1 MRLDL
6 KLLSMRFYQEREEPP
21 IPQDG
26 LNRYLLEK
34 ILTPALHCTDI
45 YLQDIDFT
53 AFDVD
58 DVNEL
63 ECYYGQL
70 CNAGRKLEQFI
81 QTAAQTTPVA
91 GSARS
96 FC

>member
-6 KLLSMRFYQEREEPP
+6 KLLSKRFYQKKEEPP
-21 IPQDG
+21 IPQEG
-26 LNRYLLEK
+26 LNRYLLKE
-34 ILTPALHCTDI
+34 ILTPVLHRTDI

-58 DVNEL
+58 DVDAL
-63 ECYYGQL
+63 ENYYGQL
-70 CNAGRKLEQFI
+70 YNAGRRLEQFI
-81 QTAAQTTPVA
+81 QTAAQTAPVA
-91 GSARS
+91 GSTRS

>member
-34 ILTPALHCTDI
+34 ILTPAQHHTDI

-58 DVNEL
+58 DVDAL
-63 ECYYGQL
+63 ENYYSQFY
-70 CNAGRKLEQFI
+70 NARLRLGQFI
-81 QTAAQTTPVA
+81 QTVAQTVPVA

>member
-6 KLLSMRFYQEREEPP
+6 NRLSMHFYQKNEEPP
-21 IPQDG
+21 LPQEG

-34 ILTPALHCTDI
+34 ILVPALHRTDI
-45 YLQDIDFT
+45 YLQDIDFN

-58 DVNEL
+58 DVEAL
-63 ECYYGQL
+63 ENYYGQL
-70 CNAGRKLEQFI
+70 FDTAQGLEQFI
-81 QTAAQTTPVA
+81 QTVALTPPVA
-91 GSARS
+91 GSARA